1 MIYKELSLDID
12 NKPIRKEKMLP
23 GYDYYF
29 RGKDG
34 IQKIRITSDSKVG
47 MSKTDKYG
55 RVLFGYE
62 RFMVFIS
69 KLVYGKKLTDKEYD
83 KFTINGYYPT
93 IGVNLEDFAISYNID
108 KLEGYEFTDTD
119 LEIKINFGNNT
130 YKDICVIKHPIKDY
144 DIFMINNIIL
154 MTKYS
159 TDLRYYVGKNKFV

>member
-1 MIYKELSLDID
+1 MYKEIVF
-12 NKPIRKEKMLP
+12 NTEIAPIRKEHMKP
-23 GYDYYF
+23 GYEYYF

-34 IQKIRITSDSKVG
+34 LQKIRITTDDKVG

-62 RFMVFIS
+62 RFTVFIS
-69 KLVYGKKLTDKEYD
+69 KLVYGKKLTDKDYD

-93 IGVNLEDFAISYNID
+93 IGINLEGFAISYNID

-119 LEIKINFGNNT
+119 LEIKINYGNNT

-154 MTKYS
+154 MTKYD
-159 TDLRYYVGKNKFV
+159 TDLRYYLGKNKFA